1 MNVGLGDRR
10 REPTAVDLPPGT
22 DPDRVARAVRGE
34 PVRGI
39 DVEAPDPGPVHEYV
53 GLLDGTG
60 VHRFRAAL
68 AAAARS
74 RGLSAPQDDAIA
86 DCRDRLSALDP
97 PEVDTE
103 RARRRVAEAG
113 ERERRLAE
121 RVAELRGRV
130 RALESTDQPERLED
144 ASDRLEAATTEL
156 TEVRTERIAAEQA
169 LDRAER
175 RARGGRDRRER
186 RLRLEDRIGNLR
198 REAREHLAGAVAA
211 EFAASV
217 AAVPG
222 DGAVGDDPTEFE
234 GDPTT
239 AAMAIAR
246 VAELRAPLVVAC
258 GRFPDAATAAEV
270 LEAPAIRVPD
280 APPDGR
286 ESDPTAG

>member
-1 MNVGLGDRR
+1 MNVRLRDRR
-10 REPTAVDLPPGT
+10 WELAAVDLPPDA
-22 DPDRVARAVRGE
+22 DPERIVRAIRGGSVE
-34 PVRGI
+34 GV

-60 VHRFRAAL
+60 VDRVRAAL

-74 RGLSAPQDDAIA
+74 RGLSAPQDEAITG
-86 DCRDRLSALDP
+86 CRERLSALDP

-113 ERERRLAE
+113 QRETRLAE

-130 RALESTDQPERLED
+130 RALESTDQVDRLEG
-144 ASDRLEAATTEL
+144 ARERLEAATTEL

-175 RARGGRDRRER
+175 RARGTRDRRER

-198 REAREHLAGAVAA
+198 RAAREHLAGAVAD
-211 EFAASV
+211 EFAAAV

-222 DGAVGDDPTEFE
+222 DGAVGDDPAEFE

-258 GRFPDAATAAEV
+258 GRFPDAATAADV
-270 LEAPAIRVPD
+270 LQARAIRIP
-280 APPDGR
+280 APDGR
-286 ESDPTAG
+286 VPAPTIE